1 MKAHSPFNA
10 TGPFPENPELPSSKI
25 YSHPTTRRSKR
36 LRGDT
41 PKKGT
46 DNVFQVQPALPVLSP
61 TPNSKLDTMPLD
73 ILLHIAHF
81 LPRNDLLRTICI
93 CRCILKS
100 IQPLAFRTI
109 DCSRLSQEA
118 LEQVA
123 LMLSQRPDLAKVVRS
138 LVVERQPPVDVS
150 ISYAKNSLQGVLR
163 DTLNTRILKSCSN
176 VKSLVMKG
184 PCELAMAS
192 HLQLERLCISHGSST
207 RRILVDLATI
217 DVHKSLV
224 DLEVGSDC
232 VIRNGST
239 IVKLGDLPQLRS
251 ISGTDE
257 VLMMFGGGRP
267 VENFNLVIAEG
278 DLSNVSASLA
288 LERWI
293 MFSQAIRISS
303 APIRRLQI
311 EIPSSVSEDW
321 TLQTV
326 ERVMV
331 GLDNLENL
339 MVICGCVSPL
349 LVSQVLRY
357 DIKAQNKLLLDV

>member
-1 MKAHSPFNA
+1 MKAHPPFNP
-10 TGPFPENPELPSSKI
+10 TSPFPENPEPPSSKI
-25 YSHPTTRRSKR
+25 YPRPTTRRSKR

-46 DNVFQVQPALPVLSP
+46 VNVSLVQPALGAVSP

-73 ILLHIAHF
+73 VILHIAHF
-81 LPRNDLLRTICI
+81 LTRNDLLKTIRI

-100 IQPLAFRTI
+100 IQPLVYRTI
-109 DCSRLSQEA
+109 DCSRLPQDS

-123 LMLSQRPDLAKVVRS
+123 LMLSQRPDLAKAVRS

-150 ISYAKNSLQGVLR
+150 ISYAKNSLQGVLK

-207 RRILVDLATI
+207 RRVLVDLSTI
-217 DVHKSLV
+217 DVHKNLM

-232 VIRNGST
+232 VIRNGS
-239 IVKLGDLPQLRS
+239 IVKLGDLPKLRS
-251 ISGTDE
+251 VSGTDE
-257 VLMMFGGGRP
+257 VLMMFGGSRP

-303 APIRRLQI
+303 VPIRRLQI

-326 ERVMV
+326 ERVVV
-331 GLDNLENL
+331 GLDSLENL
-339 MVICGCVSPL
+339 RVICGAVSPL
-349 LVSQVLRY
+349 LVSQVVRY
-357 DIKAQNKLLLDV
+357 DIKAPN